1 MMDFVHDPFSGLLI
15 LGGLLLHF
23 LSRWGEHWRS
33 HERVGPVHY
42 VKLDPPGWAMAAVAA
57 LASYLVLPQLGPYV
71 GVEPPLGALA
81 AGYMASSLAAKLP
94 NLTGKGGVR

>member
-1 MMDFVHDPFSGLLI
+1 MTFDHDPFSGLLI
-15 LGGLLLHF
+15 LAGLLLHF
-23 LSRWGEHWRS
+23 LSRWGEHWRTTAPD
-33 HERVGPVHY
+33 GPWAY
-42 VKLDPPGWAMAAVAA
+42 IKLDPPGWSMAALAA

-94 NLTGKGGVR
+94 NLTGKSGVR

>member
-1 MMDFVHDPFSGLLI
+1 MSFEHDPFAGMLI

-23 LSRWGEHWRS
+23 LSRWGEHWRTS
-33 HERVGPVHY
+33 AKDGPWAY
-42 VKLDPPGWAMAAVAA
+42 VKLDLPGWVTAAVAA
-57 LASYLVLPQLGPYV
+57 VASYLVLPQLGPYV

-94 NLTGKGGVR
+94 SLTGHAGTR